1 MAKRRAEVNGI
12 RYSTEK
18 SAVPGLNIINVP
30 NNPNKT
36 STTLIP
42 NHKKPGIRGKSNG
55 KGDSHP
61 PK

>member
-36 STTLIP
+36 IIAL
-42 NHKKPGIRGKSNG
+42 KKPIFSLSMGIDKRHTIRG
-55 KGDSHP
+55 
-61 PK
+61 